1 MAFYSEIAPFY
12 DDLFPVGDKQL
23 AFLKKH
29 IGKAPK
35 QILDI
40 ACGNGGYAVALA
52 KEGHLVTALDSDEG
66 MLVSAQEKA
75 ALEDVELATVQCSMD
90 TIDAHITGKF
100 DVAMCIGNSLVHLDH
115 KERVLEF
122 LRQLKACLLPE
133 GKAILQIINYN
144 KVLYHGMNELPE
156 IRKEEKDL
164 KFTRRYALKENAILF
179 STTLQVNGKKFE
191 NAIQLLPLVK
201 EEIED
206 LIQEAGFTIQKV
218 YGGYDGSAYD
228 EATSMHYI
236 VVLLF
241 KEARCML

>member
-12 DDLFPVGDKQL
+12 DDLFPVGDTQL
-23 AFLKKH
+23 DFLKKH

-52 KEGHLVTALDSDEG
+52 KEGHLVTALDSDEA

-75 ALEDVELATVQCSMD
+75 ALEDVELATVQCAMD

-115 KERVLEF
+115 KERILEF
-122 LRQLKACLLPE
+122 LRQLKGCLLPE

-156 IRKEEKDL
+156 IRKEE
-164 KFTRRYALKENAILF
+164 
-179 STTLQVNGKKFE
+179 
-191 NAIQLLPLVK
+191 
-201 EEIED
+201 IED
-206 LIQEAGFTIQKV
+206 LIQEVGFTIQKV